1 MKEPRPKFKPVP
13 VKALFEKFEQ
23 RNKRN
28 KVSKSKSIKTLVR
41 VIKPLIK
48 KEDTIFSHEDRKLM
62 KTMSYKH

>member
-1 MKEPRPKFKPVP
+1 VKEPRPKFKPVP

-28 KVSKSKSIKTLVR
+28 KVSKSKSIKR